1 MSFLLDHEVLNL
13 LVTLVGVYSIMSL
26 SCDHMIYPFRES
38 MQGLCDGFY
47 CGGVAHM
54 PTGYSFIQYFYA
66 SHAFNHVS
74 LSIVQTSLSFLHSKK
89 PLYQSK
95 THSKHYIVTRN
106 PVYSR
111 RLDPSVL
118 AFSFSLY
125 RHPSIYILC
134 SSRFTSHNKHLIPK
148 DLTANNTQER
158 RTTIGIRMMVV
169 RNSPRWVGAL
179 WCNWSYVVVPRH
191 TVGYTDQVRTGDLSR
206 VRGQIN
212 QLSHG
217 IVVPFRSFQGR

>member
-1 MSFLLDHEVLNL
+1 MYSLIYSSKHEGCFHTKRDEIRKRNASLERLVYILFALKRNLYRFLCMSFLLDHEVLNL

-169 RNSPRWVGAL
+169 RNSR
-179 WCNWSYVVVPRH
+179 R
-191 TVGYTDQVRTGDLSR
+191 
-206 VRGQIN
+206 
-212 QLSHG
+212 
-217 IVVPFRSFQGR
+217 